1 MVSRSSAKTTRWIP
15 AQGPVHASVTCRRAV
30 AAIYE
35 WEERPGDKGALK
47 PIQQHADA
55 YFDLLAEL
63 RELFSRAI
71 DLVELEAINNPY
83 FLKTVDEPRSVLY
96 AA

>member
-1 MVSRSSAKTTRWIP
+1 MTRS
-15 AQGPVHASVTCRRAV
+15 TCRRAV
-30 AAIYE
+30 AAIYG
-35 WEERPGDKGALK
+35 PGDKGALK
-47 PIQQHADA
+47 PIQRHADA

-83 FLKTVDEPRSVLY
+83 FLQTVDEPRSVLY